1 MSSHRPGK
9 AATEQLD
16 AERSYASSVPV
27 PVTSHQVITSGNWQR
42 LSAFFRI
49 RNTDAA
55 IAVVAGVAIALHL
68 ILRYVLRL
76 GPVSL
81 LPLFFA
87 LAIGGIPLLIG
98 LLRQVLKREFGS
110 DMLAGF
116 SIVTGV
122 LLHEYL
128 VACIVVLM
136 LSGGSALEQYATRRA
151 SSALRALAARMPT
164 TAHLVTDH
172 GLASV
177 DAQSI
182 VPGQVV
188 AIFPH
193 EVSPVDGEVV
203 EGYSEMDES
212 YLTGEPFQLAKAP
225 GSQVL
230 SGSVNGN
237 TVLKVRATKLPVDSR
252 YSRILKVVEEAEQ
265 NRPGMR
271 RIADRLGAWYTP
283 AALVIAL
290 LGWGLGGSP
299 ERFLAVLVIATPCPL
314 LIAIPVAIIGGISL
328 AAKRGIVI
336 KHPAILETIDT
347 CRTFFFDKT
356 GTLTY
361 GRPALKD
368 ILCGPGFDKTQIL
381 TYATGLEQY
390 SRHPLAQAVLNSAR
404 DRQIKSP
411 VPTEVIEKPGQGISG
426 TIGGRRVRI
435 TGRDSLKLKT
445 GADIQLPPISSGLE
459 CVILVNDQFAALL
472 RFHDEPRHDS
482 SSFIRHLQPFHNAR
496 EVVLLSGDRRAEV
509 EHLAKSVGIEQVHA
523 GKTPEEKL
531 KLVQEVTAK
540 ERTLFVGD
548 GINDAP
554 AMLAATAS
562 VALGGQNSD
571 VVAEAAD
578 AVVLDSSLRRV
589 DELIHIARRT
599 RSIALQSAIGG
610 MVLSAVGM
618 GLAAFGFLPALAGA
632 VSQEVI
638 DLAAVLNALRIT
650 LPQAEMSDF

>member
-1 MSSHRPGK
+1 MDVEDSF
-9 AATEQLD
+9 
-16 AERSYASSVPV
+16 ASTVPV
-27 PVTSHQVITSGNWQR
+27 VSAPQQADIHGKWRR
-42 LSAFFRI
+42 LLALVRESC
-49 RNTDAA
+49 TDAH
-55 IAVVAGVAIALHL
+55 IAVVAGAAITLHL
-68 ILRYVLRL
+68 VLRYGLRL
-76 GPVSL
+76 EAASL
-81 LPLFFA
+81 LPLYLA
-87 LAIGGIPLLIG
+87 LVVGGIPLIIG
-98 LLRQVLKREFGS
+98 LLRQAMKKEFGS
-110 DMLAGF
+110 DLLAGF

-172 GLASV
+172 GLVSV

-290 LGWGLGGSP
+290 LGWGLGGSA

-328 AAKRGIVI
+328 AARRGIVI

-361 GRPALKD
+361 GRPALRD
-368 ILCGPGFDKTQIL
+368 VLCGPEFGEAEIL
-381 TYATGLEQY
+381 AYAAGLEQY
-390 SRHPLAQAVLNSAR
+390 SRHPLAQAILNAAKE
-404 DRQIKSP
+404 RQIKILL
-411 VPTEVIEKPGQGISG
+411 PTEITEKPGQGISG

-435 TGRDSLKLKT
+435 TGRDSLKSKT
-445 GADIQLPPISSGLE
+445 ETDIQLPPISSGLE
-459 CVILVNDQFAALL
+459 CVVLVNDRFAALL

-482 SSFIRHLQPFHNAR
+482 SSFIRHLQPSHNAR

-509 EHLAKSVGIEQVHA
+509 EHLAKRVGIEQLHA
-523 GKTPEEKL
+523 GMTPEEKL
-531 KLVQEVTAK
+531 KLVQEVTEK

-599 RSIALQSAIGG
+599 RAIALQSAVGG

-650 LPQAEMSDF
+650 LPQADMSDF